1 MLTFKGEPS
10 VSCNSLLIT
19 YVSIKIRDLSC
30 KLKVEWGMHCVKSV
44 QIRNFSGPYFPVFS
58 PNTRK
63 YRPDKASVKENRDER
78 KKWIVK
84 DAVISHLQLLQ
95 TGFIRDQHCVKC
107 VRIRSYSDP
116 YSVRKRESSTKHT
129 INIYLFN
136 SNTRKMC
143 EICSK
148 LTIKTLKQRQ
158 WFWAYFTLFLVFLLL
173 ILNK

>member
-1 MLTFKGEPS
+1 MSEECTAWK
-10 VSCNSLLIT
+10 VSKYGIFLDRIFL
-19 YVSIKIRDLSC
+19 YLDWIRRFT
-30 KLKVEWGMHCVKSV
+30 E
-44 QIRNFSGPYFPVFS
+44 YAFS

-63 YRPDKASVKENRDER
+63 YRPEKASVKENRDER

-148 LTIKTLKQRQ
+148 LTIETLKQRQ